1 MKNEIIQFLREN
13 IIGKILLTGAV
24 YKLENG
30 NLEGVYNDKM
40 TFSNLVTTENGFK
53 FNMTTVTQEQVYNL
67 DDKGARTTIAKD
79 YTGTSVFC
87 YELAMRKSTKQITGY
102 MRCVSTTVQDSTME
116 AVVCG
121 IFDVTFDGKELKW
134 QENQLLYRDNPIGED
149 KYKPV
154 AFHSKVRFYLDNG
167 KVIFE
172 YLPTLWDISPDTL
185 EKVDKILEQ
194 IEVDISEIDL
204 YGYDIIETSL
214 SMVHKLQSILNDL
227 RMRVQTYVFPTKE
240 DEILFFKMQKP
251 EILARLLFFYKIYRI
266 ETQCPNG
273 SDEVIRSYI
282 NRELDNL
289 TYFFNRN
296 LDFYQYYRSHST
308 VYDEYYFVRGNAD
321 LRLCTDSAQF
331 DKDPNFSTGYDYK
344 VAKIIANEMLRIY
357 LNKRLVKLETN
368 NQIEDNLQKYLKY
381 PFRFTGKKVFLIE
394 LGYALVSAGD
404 INNGNVEIKE
414 MMKFL
419 STVFQV
425 DLGDYY
431 ASYIAMKERKDRTA
445 YLHHLIDSL
454 IKRMNEDDMK
464 C

>member
-1 MKNEIIQFLREN
+1 MKEKICDILSEID
-13 IIGKILLTGAV
+13 
-24 YKLENG
+24 LEI
-30 NLEGVYNDKM
+30 D
-40 TFSNLVTTENGFK
+40 
-53 FNMTTVTQEQVYNL
+53 
-67 DDKGARTTIAKD
+67 
-79 YTGTSVFC
+79 
-87 YELAMRKSTKQITGY
+87 
-102 MRCVSTTVQDSTME
+102 
-116 AVVCG
+116 
-121 IFDVTFDGKELKW
+121 
-134 QENQLLYRDNPIGED
+134 
-149 KYKPV
+149 
-154 AFHSKVRFYLDNG
+154 
-167 KVIFE
+167 
-172 YLPTLWDISPDTL
+172 
-185 EKVDKILEQ
+185 
-194 IEVDISEIDL
+194 EIDL

-214 SMVHKLQSILNDL
+214 SMVHRLQTVLSDL
-227 RMRVQTYVFPTKE
+227 RTKKQTYVFPTKE
-240 DEILFFKMQKP
+240 DEIFFFKVQKP
-251 EILARLLFFYKIYRI
+251 EILGRLLFFYKIYRI

-273 SDEVIRSYI
+273 SDEVIKGYI
-282 NRELDNL
+282 SRELDNL

-308 VYDEYYFVRGNAD
+308 LYDEYYFVRGKSD

-368 NQIEDNLQKYLKY
+368 NQIEDNLRTYLKY

-394 LGYALVSAGD
+394 LGYSLVTSGD

-419 STVFQV
+419 SSVFQV

-431 ASYIAMKERKDRTA
+431 AAYIAMKERKDRTA

-454 IKRMNEDDMK
+454 TKWMNEDDMK